1 MQRVVRAPLTRERH
15 MQRFHS
21 AIGPGCRH
29 QLSEDLSAEN
39 PVRALV
45 SHRKNGA
52 AVAVPAEVEHG
63 AELIDVHRVLL
74 AARAV
79 AASSNF
85 LTLPEGVIG
94 RESMKCHAVGV
105 FWRARPAVCRCAASS
120 PTETCPR
127 AGGATKA
134 TGISPTRGSGP
145 GTTAAWRP
153 AGCAARRSSM
163 SRAENFS

>member
-1 MQRVVRAPLTRERH
+1 

-21 AIGPGCRH
+21 AIGPRCRH
-29 QLSEDLSAEN
+29 QLSQDLSAEN
-39 PVRALV
+39 PHSPLV

-52 AVAVPAEVEHG
+52 AVAILAEVEHG

-94 RESMKCHAVGV
+94 RETTKCQAGGV
-105 FWRARPAVCRCAASS
+105 FLRARPPVGGWAASS
-120 PTETCPR
+120 PTER
-127 AGGATKA
+127 L
-134 TGISPTRGSGP
+134 
-145 GTTAAWRP
+145 
-153 AGCAARRSSM
+153 
-163 SRAENFS
+163 

>member
-1 MQRVVRAPLTRERH
+1 

-21 AIGPGCRH
+21 AIGPRCRH
-29 QLSEDLSAEN
+29 QLSQDLSAEN

-94 RESMKCHAVGV
+94 RESTKCQAVGV
-105 FWRARPAVCRCAASS
+105 FWRARPGVWRSAASP

-127 AGGATKA
+127 SWRTTKA
-134 TGISPTRGSGP
+134 TGISPNRASGP
-145 GTTAAWRP
+145 GTTAAWRT
-153 AGCAARRSSM
+153 AGCAAGRCSV
-163 SRAENFS
+163 SRAANF

>member
-1 MQRVVRAPLTRERH
+1 

-21 AIGPGCRH
+21 AIGPRCRH
-29 QLSEDLSAEN
+29 QLSQDLSAEN
-39 PVRALV
+39 PLRMLV
-45 SHRKNGA
+45 SHRKNRA

-94 RESMKCHAVGV
+94 RESTKCHAVGV
-105 FWRARPAVCRCAASS
+105 FWRARPAGCMGAA
-120 PTETCPR
+120 R
-127 AGGATKA
+127 AA
-134 TGISPTRGSGP
+134 TG
-145 GTTAAWRP
+145 ARP
-153 AGCAARRSSM
+153 L
-163 SRAENFS
+163 